1 MPRCPNEENASGGR
15 SDGSVRAWTHHGKSE
30 PILRIDS
37 ERGDEGLGYVAGRAQ
52 RTRIILVLRPHEASS
67 RPRPSVS
74 SSPRSARPTPDPLEV
89 QLVHVLRRDL
99 SRDSAPI
106 GVGHHGTVNALRF
119 FMHVRDISTNRS
131 TYVYAHG
138 SPVRSNAQTLPSKHP
153 AARGVLARLGMAGSR
168 TLRTTGTGFGRGVTG
183 LVGMRGDSSRAAH
196 QSGAAIEASF
206 WG

>member
-30 PILRIDS
+30 PILQIDS
-37 ERGDEGLGYVAGRAQ
+37 ARGDEGLGYVAGRAQ
-52 RTRIILVLRPHEASS
+52 RTRIILLLRPHEASS

-106 GVGHHGTVNALRF
+106 RVSHHEWVHALRSL
-119 FMHVRDISTNRS
+119 MQVYDQAKHVQCVSVQTAAEFNAASKCLLDP
-131 TYVYAHG
+131 G
-138 SPVRSNAQTLPSKHP
+138 QESP
-153 AARGVLARLGMAGSR
+153 GGMVDDAG
-168 TLRTTGTGFGRGVTG
+168 
-183 LVGMRGDSSRAAH
+183 
-196 QSGAAIEASF
+196 QSMYNIITSIHAP
-206 WG
+206 

>member
-30 PILRIDS
+30 PILQIDS
-37 ERGDEGLGYVAGRAQ
+37 ARGDEGLGYVAGRAQ

-106 GVGHHGTVNALRF
+106 RVSHHEWVHALRSL
-119 FMHVRDISTNRS
+119 MRVRGI
-131 TYVYAHG
+131 
-138 SPVRSNAQTLPSKHP
+138 SKHDHRMCMRM
-153 AARGVLARLGMAGSR
+153 AAQCAAMRKHCQASIQQREGCWRGLAWR
-168 TLRTTGTGFGRGVTG
+168 GRAPFE
-183 LVGMRGDSSRAAH
+183 RRARDL
-196 QSGAAIEASF
+196 GAASPDWWA
-206 WG
+206 

>member
-153 AARGVLARLGMAGSR
+153 EQREGCWR
-168 TLRTTGTGFGRGVTG
+168 G
-183 LVGMRGDSSRAAH
+183 LVWRGHAPF
-196 QSGAAIEASF
+196 E
-206 WG
+206 